1 MTTRN
6 MVSFAAETH
15 PLMIEMPEELRTL
28 WFKQYQNKQTGEHLF
43 LAMERILENPEQK
56 NSPFADILTFEIAD
70 TDDLTEWEED
80 NPGQKFVALEPS
92 HAFYEGDTTFTIGAI
107 DEKTMLFT
115 PEVVGEFILEEN
127 GFILDLQGERS
138 TWTFVA
144 VIASS

>member
-1 MTTRN
+1 MTMRN

-15 PLMIEMPEELRTL
+15 PLMAEMPEELRTL
-28 WFKQYQNKQTGEHLF
+28 WFKQYQNKQTGERLF

-80 NPGQKFVALEPS
+80 NPDQQFVALEPA

-115 PEVVGEFILEEN
+115 PEVVGEFILEEDGN
-127 GFILDLQGERS
+127 FTLDLQGERS
-138 TWTFVA
+138 TWTLVA
-144 VIASS
+144 PLAP